1 MTKNQTYIHAKGFA
15 LSLFFVMLAACA
27 LPVSNAR
34 AQAGAPELLIDS
46 TRRDFGDVFAGELLE
61 QVFVVHNAGSAPL
74 ELADKSVTTQSSL
87 LASPDLIKTV
97 SSGRGE
103 YFDNYLLPVRAVA
116 KRAAPS

>member
-1 MTKNQTYIHAKGFA
+1 VTKNQTHIHAKGLA

-27 LPVSNAR
+27 LPLSNACT
-34 AQAGAPELLIDS
+34 QAGAPELLIDS

-61 QVFVVHNAGSAPL
+61 QVFVVRNDGSAPL
-74 ELADKSVTTQSSL
+74 ELANKSVTTQSSL
-87 LASPDLIKTV
+87 LASPDLIKAV
-97 SSGRGE
+97 SFGPSE